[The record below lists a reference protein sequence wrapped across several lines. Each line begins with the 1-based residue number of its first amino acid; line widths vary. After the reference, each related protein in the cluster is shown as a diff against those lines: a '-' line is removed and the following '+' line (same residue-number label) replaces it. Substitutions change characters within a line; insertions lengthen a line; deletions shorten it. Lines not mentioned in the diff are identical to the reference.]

1 MSPNGFQ
8 LSVVSEQMGQ
18 ETLRLC
24 HFVGGDLPESLS
36 EAEDG
41 AGAGESERRREPGS
55 EEAKRYRVETASCC
69 HQPTLMSPLSCRQLE
84 PLRRES

>member
-41 AGAGESERRREPGS
+41 AGARESERRREPGS
-55 EEAKRYRVETASCC
+55 EEAKRDHAESASCR
-69 HQPTLMSPLSCRQLE
+69 HQPTLLSPLSGRQLE
-84 PLRRES
+84 PLRRER

>member
-41 AGAGESERRREPGS
+41 AGAGESELIS
-55 EEAKRYRVETASCC
+55 S
-69 HQPTLMSPLSCRQLE
+69 
-84 PLRRES
+84 

>member
-18 ETLRLC
+18 ETLSLC

-41 AGAGESERRREPGS
+41 AGARNLREGEGS
-55 EEAKRYRVETASCC
+55 QGVKPRGTMWNLPPAAI
-69 HQPTLMSPLSCRQLE
+69 SPPS
-84 PLRRES
+84 